1 MVRRTKEDA
10 GATRAALLD
19 AAEQVF
25 YEQGVARASLSEIAQ
40 RAGATRGAVYWH
52 FKDKLDL
59 FFAMLERVA
68 LPLEREAYSDES
80 AGVLMAGVARVRHV
94 MALVFAQL
102 ERDAQTRRVF
112 EILLNKVEYVGELLS
127 VQERSLE
134 ARAAFEAKLAGYIAA
149 AEREQSVRL
158 QVPAEEAALALR
170 CLFDGLIKSWLMSHS
185 RFDLSGAGMR
195 AVDAYLHGVGLRTQ

>member
-25 YEQGVARASLSEIAQ
+25 YEQGVARASLGEIAQ

-52 FKDKLDL
+52 FKDKLDV
-59 FFAMLERVA
+59 FFAMLERVT
-68 LPLEREAYSDES
+68 LPWEREAYSDES
-80 AGVLMAGVARVRHV
+80 AGVVMTGVARVRHI

-102 ERDAQTRRVF
+102 ERDARTRRVF
-112 EILLNKVEYVGELLS
+112 EILLTKVEYVGELLS

-134 ARAAFEAKLAGYIAA
+134 ARAAFEAKLAGYIAV
-149 AEREQSVRL
+149 AEREQLVQL
-158 QVPAEEAALALR
+158 QVPVEEAALALR
-170 CLFDGLIKSWLMSHS
+170 CLFDGLIKSWLMSHA

-195 AVDAYLHGVGLRTQ
+195 AVDAYLHGVGLRTK